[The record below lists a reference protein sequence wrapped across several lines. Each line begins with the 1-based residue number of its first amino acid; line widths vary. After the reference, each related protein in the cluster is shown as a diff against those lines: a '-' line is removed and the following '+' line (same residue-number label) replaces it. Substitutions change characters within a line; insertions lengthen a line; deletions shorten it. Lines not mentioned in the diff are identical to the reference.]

1 MKAELKTLSKEHA
14 DVVAAHLMAAAS
26 LVESDPDLAFRHAEA
41 AKRRASRLPI
51 VREATAETAYAA
63 GLFEEALSEFR
74 ALRRMNGSPDYL
86 PVLADCERAL
96 GRHQAA
102 LKLIAEGDRT
112 ITDPSALVELRLVQ
126 AGVRADMGMRDEAVR
141 LLRHE
146 LERPR
151 GVVPKDAQA
160 RLRYAY
166 ADLLLAGGD
175 ETGAREWF
183 SAAVRLDPEGQ
194 TDALDRLDELDG
206 MVLTIDE
213 DDLDDSEEAM
223 AEAADEVAETDADAT
238 DEHAQGELIDD
249 PDGADEDLHP
259 TASIDAPAVAED
271 GAQPEPESP
280 AAAEST
286 KVEKP
291 KRTKASAAA
300 AAENVE
306 DAPPAE
312 PRKSKPKKAP
322 KKSDAAAE
330 KAPEP
335 DLKPRRTRKKA
346 EPE

>member
-14 DVVAAHLMAAAS
+14 DIVAAHLMAAAS
-26 LVESDPDLAFRHAEA
+26 LVDSDPDLAFRHAEA

-175 ETGAREWF
+175 DTGAREWF

-213 DDLDDSEEAM
+213 DDLDDGEAM
-223 AEAADEVAETDADAT
+223 AEESDAT
-238 DEHAQGELIDD
+238 DEHDQSELVDD
-249 PDGADEDLHP
+249 PDVADAELHP
-259 TASIDAPAVAED
+259 AASIDAGAVAED
-271 GAQPEPESP
+271 GAPPEPESP
-280 AAAEST
+280 ADAEST

-291 KRTKASAAA
+291 KRVKASAAA
-300 AAENVE
+300 AAESVE
-306 DAPPAE
+306 GAPPTE
-312 PRKSKPKKAP
+312 PRKAKPKKAP
-322 KKSDAAAE
+322 KKSDASVE
-330 KAPEP
+330 EEP
-335 DLKPRRTRKKA
+335 QRDPKPHRARKKA